1 MNLANIQDEL
11 EGNASRVSQ
20 FILSSLKGQPNEL
33 YEASAHYIVSGG
45 KRLRPFLVTKSCEMF
60 GGTSKVALPA
70 AAAVELIH
78 NFSLV
83 HDDIMDNDDVRHGVP
98 TVHKSYG
105 TALAILAGD
114 ILFSKAFQLISVD
127 GKKAGIDDR
136 AIATMIAKLATACIY
151 VCEGQAIDIGL
162 ASNQR
167 SFPEPTYLNMIT
179 KKTAALFD
187 LSCTLGVLS
196 APLSSDLDIQNLSS
210 FGLNVGIAFQLI
222 DDLLGVTGDPKI
234 TGKSVG
240 NDLREGKK
248 TFPIQLA
255 LNNTEGEKRRKI
267 LRVLGSKKTTN
278 YEISEA
284 IESICSS
291 GIDFHIRNIA
301 RSHIEAALRS
311 IDGYTNSA
319 SKRALQLSANFV
331 VERSL

>member
-1 MNLANIQDEL
+1 MNIANIQDEL
-11 EGNASRVSQ
+11 EANASTVSQ
-20 FILSSLKGQPNEL
+20 FILDCLKGEPGEL
-33 YEASAHYIVSGG
+33 YKASTHYLISGG

-60 GGTSKVALPA
+60 GGTAKNALPA

-83 HDDIMDNDDVRHGVP
+83 HDDIMDNDEMRHGVQ

-114 ILFSKAFQLISVD
+114 ILFSKAFQLIAVD
-127 GKKAGIDDR
+127 GRKSGIDDK
-136 AIATMIAKLATACIY
+136 AISAMIAKLATACIY

-167 SFPEPTYLNMIT
+167 FFPEPTYLNMIT
-179 KKTAALFD
+179 KKTAALFE
-187 LSCTLGVLS
+187 LSCSLGVLS
-196 APLSSDLDIQNLSS
+196 SPLSSDIDILNLSS
-210 FGLNVGIAFQLI
+210 FGRDVGIAFQLV
-222 DDLLGVTGDPKI
+222 DDLLGVTGDPRV

-248 TFPIQLA
+248 TYPIQLA
-255 LNNTEGEKRRKI
+255 LNNTDGEEKHKI
-267 LRVLGSKKTTN
+267 LRVLGAK
-278 YEISEA
+278 EINNDELNEA
-284 IESICSS
+284 VQSICSS

-301 RSHIEAALRS
+301 KSHVEKALSTIEC
-311 IDGYTNSA
+311 YPNSA
-319 SKRALQLSANFV
+319 PKRALQSAADFV

>member
-1 MNLANIQDEL
+1 MNIANIQDEL
-11 EGNASRVSQ
+11 EANASTVSQ
-20 FILSSLKGQPNEL
+20 FILNCLTGEPAEL
-33 YEASAHYIVSGG
+33 YKASTHYLVSGG

-60 GGTSKVALPA
+60 GGTAKQALPA

-83 HDDIMDNDDVRHGVP
+83 HDDIMDNDDMRHGVP

-127 GKKAGIDDR
+127 GKKTGINDK
-136 AIATMIAKLATACIY
+136 AISAMIAKLATACIY

-167 SFPEPTYLNMIT
+167 FFPEPIYLNMIT

-187 LSCTLGVLS
+187 LSCSLGVLS
-196 APLSSDLDIQNLSS
+196 SPLSTEVDILNLSS
-210 FGLNVGIAFQLI
+210 FGRNVGIAFQLV
-222 DDLLGVTGDPKI
+222 DDLLGVTGNPRV

-255 LNNTEGEKRRKI
+255 IRNTDGEEKRKI
-267 LRVLGSKKTTN
+267 LRVLGAKN
-278 YEISEA
+278 INNDELSEA
-284 IESICSS
+284 VQSICSS

-301 RSHIEAALRS
+301 KSHVEKALS
-311 IDGYTNSA
+311 TIDGYPNSA
-319 SKRALQLSANFV
+319 SKRALQSAADFV

>member
-11 EGNASRVSQ
+11 EANASTVSQ
-20 FILSSLKGQPNEL
+20 FILTSLKGEPKEL
-33 YEASAHYIVSGG
+33 YKASAHYLVSGG

-60 GGTSKVALPA
+60 GGTPKNALPA

-83 HDDIMDNDDVRHGVP
+83 HDDIMDNDDMRHGVP

-114 ILFSKAFQLISVD
+114 ILFSKAFQLIAVD
-127 GKKAGIDDR
+127 GKNAGIDDK
-136 AIATMIAKLATACIY
+136 AISAMIERLATSCIY

-162 ASNQR
+162 ASNQQF
-167 SFPEPTYLNMIT
+167 FPEPIYLNMIT

-196 APLSSDLDIQNLSS
+196 APLSDDVDILNLSA
-210 FGLNVGIAFQLI
+210 FGRNVGIAFQLV

-255 LNNTEGEKRRKI
+255 LNNTNGEEKRKI
-267 LRVLGSKKTTN
+267 QRVIGSKKTTSS
-278 YEISEA
+278 EINEA

-301 RSHIEAALRS
+301 RSHIESALSS
-311 IDGYTNSA
+311 IDSYPNSV
-319 SKRALQLSANFV
+319 SKRALQLSANYV

>member
-11 EGNASRVSQ
+11 EANASTVSQ
-20 FILSSLKGQPNEL
+20 FILSSLKGEPKEL
-33 YEASAHYIVSGG
+33 YEASAHYLVSGG

-60 GGTSKVALPA
+60 GGTARNALPA

-83 HDDIMDNDDVRHGVP
+83 HDDIMDNDEMRHGVP

-105 TALAILAGD
+105 MALAILAGD
-114 ILFSKAFQLISVD
+114 ILFSKAFQLIAVD
-127 GKKAGIDDR
+127 GKKAGINDR
-136 AIATMIAKLATACIY
+136 AVSAMVAKLATACIY
-151 VCEGQAIDIGL
+151 VCEGQAIDLGI

-167 SFPEPTYLNMIT
+167 FFPEPTYLNMIT
-179 KKTAALFD
+179 KKTAALFE

-196 APLSSDLDIQNLSS
+196 APLSNDIDIINLSA
-210 FGLNVGIAFQLI
+210 FGRNIGIAFQLV
-222 DDLLGVTGDPKI
+222 DDLLGVTGDPKV

-255 LNNTEGEKRRKI
+255 LNSTEGEKKRKI
-267 LRVLGSKKTTN
+267 LRVLGSKKSTSS
-278 YEISEA
+278 EIREA
-284 IESICSS
+284 VDSICSS
-291 GIDFHIRNIA
+291 GIDFHIRNTA
-301 RSHIEAALRS
+301 RSHAEAALSS
-311 IDGYTNSA
+311 IESYANSV
-319 SKRALQLSANFV
+319 SKRALQLAANFV

>member
-1 MNLANIQDEL
+1 MNIANIQDEL
-11 EGNASRVSQ
+11 EANALTVSQ
-20 FILSSLKGQPNEL
+20 FILSCLKGEPVEL
-33 YEASAHYIVSGG
+33 YKASTHYLVSGG

-60 GGTSKVALPA
+60 GGTAKQALPA

-83 HDDIMDNDDVRHGVP
+83 HDDIMDNDDMRHGVP

-127 GKKAGIDDR
+127 GKKTGINDK
-136 AIATMIAKLATACIY
+136 AISAMIAKLATACIY

-167 SFPEPTYLNMIT
+167 FFPEPIYLNMIT

-187 LSCTLGVLS
+187 LSCSLGVLS
-196 APLSSDLDIQNLSS
+196 SPLSTEVDILNLSS
-210 FGLNVGIAFQLI
+210 FGRNVGIAFQLV
-222 DDLLGVTGDPKI
+222 DDLLGVTGNPRV

-255 LNNTEGEKRRKI
+255 IRNTDGEEKRKI
-267 LRVLGSKKTTN
+267 LRVLGAKN
-278 YEISEA
+278 INNDELSEA
-284 IESICSS
+284 VQSICSS

-301 RSHIEAALRS
+301 KSHVEKALS
-311 IDGYTNSA
+311 TIDGYPNSA
-319 SKRALQLSANFV
+319 SKRALQSAADFV